1 MNDADSPRTAT
12 AGLHLRRATALAQRS
27 PHRRTPSADRGL
39 ASPLEQMQSFPFVVV
54 SPLCPP
60 FKYWRVESLASLVE
74 EVAEQYQVDARRVYA
89 VGEGMGGWAACA
101 LAARVPRC
109 LAACVPIG
117 AAADPHF
124 VDVDRL
130 KDTPLWL
137 FHGSSRCDDV
147 DGLDMTASATD
158 EEEAADADDSNGDGD
173 DDEGLRASVCLVQ
186 ALRRQGAR
194 SVLFT
199 AYPTVATKK
208 DNADSMPG
216 VFFSVNG
223 GRGGSDEQADQN
235 ELVKRSYTYD
245 NPLLYQW
252 LLQHSLP
259 LLDV

>member
-1 MNDADSPRTAT
+1 
-12 AGLHLRRATALAQRS
+12 
-27 PHRRTPSADRGL
+27 
-39 ASPLEQMQSFPFVVV
+39 
-54 SPLCPP
+54 
-60 FKYWRVESLASLVE
+60 
-74 EVAEQYQVDARRVYA
+74 
-89 VGEGMGGWAACA
+89 
-101 LAARVPRC
+101 
-109 LAACVPIG
+109 
-117 AAADPHF
+117 
-124 VDVDRL
+124 
-130 KDTPLWL
+130 
-137 FHGSSRCDDV
+137 DDV